1 VLHGRARD
9 RPRDY
14 SIPSVARGKAIKQ
27 VAIKQVAIKQV
38 AIKQVAIKQVA
49 IKQVAIKQEAIGHR
63 VTQNMSQSFTD
74 EEVYGAARKALW
86 LMHLSFA
93 RSAEIYL
100 TSLCETL

>member
-14 SIPSVARGKAIKQ
+14 SIPSVARGK
-27 VAIKQVAIKQV
+27 AIKQV